1 MAKDEKAKANKSI
14 TPKQFETRLRPYAVE
29 VGRLVY
35 SWNHLQHV
43 LGNLFWMVSGV
54 ENGMIPFAIWNA
66 VPSDRTQRDM
76 LRAATKAQFTKNTPE
91 EKRVR
96 EDILW
101 VVTKVGDLA
110 GHRNNAV
117 HAPFSF
123 LIGADGVARLE
134 PMGMAGNK
142 RALNLVGKDVVRE
155 FRLYREYFDSL
166 AAFASTVDYCWRFR
180 HTGVVSIDWP
190 TRPDL
195 PRSRSAT
202 SPQ

>member
-1 MAKDEKAKANKSI
+1 MKKPKPIKPL
-14 TPKQFETRLRPYAVE
+14 TPRQFEAKLKPYAVE

-43 LGNLFWMVSGV
+43 LGGLFWMVSGIA
-54 ENGMIPFAIWNA
+54 NGMIPLAAWNA

-76 LRAATKAQFTKNTPE
+76 LRAATEARFVKDDPD

-101 VVTKVGDLA
+101 VVARVNELA
-110 GHRNNAV
+110 SHRNNAV

-123 LIGADGVARLE
+123 LIGVDGVARLE
-134 PMGMAGNK
+134 PMSMTRNK

-180 HTGVVSIDWP
+180 HSGVVSIDWP
-190 TRPDL
+190 TRPVL
-195 PRSRSAT
+195 PHIRNRSAT
-202 SPQ
+202 